1 MSYFRE
7 LPEVEYQSFLSSA
20 KSSDNYILIKNLF
33 RRVKLRDDVQ
43 NILTIFNKYEIPD
56 GSRPD
61 LVARELYGSEEYDW
75 LVIVSAGITHIR
87 NEWPLSDNTLYDYA
101 LEIYGNQLNDVHHYE
116 TTEVKDSTGRLILP
130 AGKVVDSDYTIADPN
145 NKLLTLNPVIG
156 IGNYEY
162 EVRENNKKRS
172 IYLLKPEYL
181 QQAVNDIKKQMT
193 YDRSSQYVNGRIIK
207 TENTNVIN

>member
-7 LPEVEYQSFLSSA
+7 LPDVEYQSFLSSA
-20 KSSDNYILIKNLF
+20 KASDDYILVKNLF

-43 NILTIFNKYEIPD
+43 NVLTIFNKYEIPD
-56 GSRPD
+56 GSRPE
-61 LVARELYGSEEYDW
+61 LVAYEFYGSEEYDW

-87 NEWPLSDNTLYDYA
+87 DEWPLSDSTLYDYS
-101 LEIYGNQLNDVHHYE
+101 LEVYGNQLNDVHHYE

-156 IGNYEY
+156 ISNYEY

-172 IYLLKPEYL
+172 IYLLRPEYV
-181 QQAVNDIKKQMT
+181 QQAINDIKKQMT
-193 YDRSSQYVNGRIIK
+193 YDRSSQYINGRIIK
-207 TENTNVIN
+207 TENTKIVD

>member
-7 LPEVEYQSFLSSA
+7 LPDVEYQSFISGA
-20 KSSDNYILIKNLF
+20 KASDNYILIKNLF

-43 NILTIFNKYEIPD
+43 NVLTIFNKYEIPD

-87 NEWPLSDNTLYDYA
+87 NEWPLSDNALYEYTL
-101 LEIYGNQLNDVHHYE
+101 EVYGDQLNDAHHYE
-116 TTEVKDSTGRLILP
+116 TTEVKDSIGRLILP
-130 AGKVVDSDYTIADPN
+130 AGKVVDSYFTIPDPE
-145 NKLLTLNPVIG
+145 NKLSTLNPVIG
-156 IGNYEY
+156 ISNYEY

-172 IYLLKPEYL
+172 IYLLKPQYV
-181 QQAVNDIKKQMT
+181 QQAINDIKKQMT
-193 YDRSSQYVNGRIIK
+193 YDRSSQYINGKIIK